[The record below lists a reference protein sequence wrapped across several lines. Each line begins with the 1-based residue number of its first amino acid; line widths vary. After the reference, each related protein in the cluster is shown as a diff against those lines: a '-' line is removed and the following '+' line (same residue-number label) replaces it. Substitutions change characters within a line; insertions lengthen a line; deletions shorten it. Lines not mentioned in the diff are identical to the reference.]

1 MMQAAVFSFSLRGA
15 ELSKSVAAYL
25 ESIGYEVENSTHAKY
40 AEQANL
46 KSMLPDHNVACQEAF
61 AHCQTIVFVG
71 ACGIAVRTIA
81 PFIKNKLVDPAVLS
95 VDERG
100 NFVIPLLAGHIG
112 GANELARCLAI
123 KLGGQACVTT
133 ATDVNGLFAVD
144 EWAARNN
151 MVISSLKAAKDF
163 AASLVNGEEVGM
175 YCDERFTIVSELP
188 KQVRQQN
195 RQDMLLPVGMAI
207 TLDKECAPFA
217 NTLRLMPVAIYL
229 GIGCKRN
236 TPLEN
241 IEALVL
247 PELERLHIDK
257 RTIAGIASVDLKKD
271 EQGLL
276 AFAHKLKVPAE
287 FFTAEQLNSL
297 EGDFTPSKFVQ
308 SVVGVANVCERSA
321 VYASN
326 KGTLILKKT
335 SLNGVTL
342 AIAVKTVE
350 LDFTHTGLKNK

>member
-15 ELSKSVAAYL
+15 ELSKLIASYL
-25 ESIGYEVENSTHAKY
+25 EGIGYEVENLTYSKY

-46 KSMLPDHNVACQEAF
+46 KPMLPDHNYACQEAF

-81 PFIKNKLVDPAVLS
+81 PFIKNKQVDPAVLS

-100 NFVIPLLAGHIG
+100 NFVIPLLSGHIG
-112 GANELARCLAI
+112 GANELARCLAV
-123 KLGGQACVTT
+123 KLDGQACVTT

-151 MVISSLKAAKDF
+151 MVLNSLKEAKAF
-163 AASLVNGEEVGM
+163 AAALVNQQQVGLYCDEGFVIKSQLPQLVKLQNGEEEALSM
-175 YCDERFTIVSELP
+175 
-188 KQVRQQN
+188 
-195 RQDMLLPVGMAI
+195 GMAI
-207 TLDKECAPFA
+207 TLDKSCKPF
-217 NTLRLMPVAIYL
+217 PVTVQLLPVVIYL

-236 TPLEN
+236 TPVEN
-241 IEALVL
+241 IKALVL
-247 PELERLHIDK
+247 PELERLHIDR

-276 AFAHKLKVPAE
+276 AFARELKVPAM
-287 FFTAEQLNSL
+287 FYSAEELNSL

-308 SVVGVANVCERSA
+308 SVVGVSNVCERSA
-321 VYASN
+321 VFAS
-326 KGTLILKKT
+326 KQGTLLLKKT

-342 AIAVKTVE
+342 AIAARAVE
-350 LDFTHTGLKNK
+350 LDFIHTGLRNK